1 MGMDRYERPNTVSGL
16 IAKRAEIAGQ
26 IGVAQIEL
34 RRLIANL
41 DHVDA
46 TIRLF
51 APDLATETI
60 RSKRPIPPQHQALRG
75 EVKRI
80 VLDTMREARRP
91 VTTAEIASRVLS
103 ARMLPATDPELRKL
117 FVRRVGQ
124 CLLMMKRKDVVR
136 IVELPGRFQGWELT

>member
-1 MGMDRYERPNTVSGL
+1 MSNPNIERPNTVSGL

-26 IGVAQIEL
+26 IEVAQIEL

-60 RSKRPIPPQHQALRG
+60 RSKRPMPPQHQALRG
-75 EVKRI
+75 EVKRT

-91 VTTAEIASRVLS
+91 VTTAEIATKVLS

-124 CLLMMKRKDVVR
+124 CLHMMRGKGIVR
-136 IVELPGRFQGWELT
+136 ALELPGRFQGWELV

>member
-1 MGMDRYERPNTVSGL
+1 MERPNTVSGL

-26 IGVAQIEL
+26 IEVAQIEL
-34 RRLIANL
+34 RRLISNL

-51 APDLATETI
+51 APDLAVETI
-60 RSKRPIPPQHQALRG
+60 KSRHPIPPQHQALRG

-80 VLDTMREARRP
+80 VLDTMREARGP
-91 VTTAEIASRVLS
+91 VTTAEIASRVLA
-103 ARMLPATDPELRKL
+103 ARMLPASDPELRKL

-124 CLLMMKRKDVVR
+124 SLLMMKRKDVVR